1 MPIDQLALKESSMT
15 RENKV
20 KSILVTLDYP
30 ESGKS
35 VFDVLPD
42 EHKIKLDYRSFIH
55 VEPVH
60 VREMR
65 NQQLNILDHTAVILT
80 SRSGVDN
87 FFRIAEEMRVELPTT
102 FKYFCSNSAITN
114 YIQKYI
120 TVRKRKMF
128 TGKGPLT
135 DLLRMVKAHK
145 KEKFIFTCSNIR
157 KPMIP
162 DFLDEQEIDY
172 TEAVMYK
179 TVSSD
184 LSDLEEVF
192 YDIIVFYSPA
202 DIKSLFENF
211 PDYEQNNTRIAA
223 FGNSTKKAIEE
234 AGLIL
239 DIFAPTP
246 ENPSIVTA
254 LQNYCTKVNK
264 R

>member
-1 MPIDQLALKESSMT
+1 MHHVASEDPTTMSRDK
-15 RENKV
+15 KV
-20 KSILVTLDYP
+20 KSILVTLNYP

-35 VFDVLPD
+35 VFDILPE
-42 EHKIKLDYRSFIH
+42 EHKVKVDFRSFIH

-65 NQQLNILDHTAVILT
+65 NQQLNILDHSAVILT

-87 FFRIAEEMRVELPTT
+87 FFRMAEEMRVELPTT
-102 FKYFCSNSAITN
+102 MKYFCSNSTISN

-128 TGKGPLT
+128 TGKGPES
-135 DLLRMVKAHK
+135 DLLRLIKNHK
-145 KEKFIFTCSNIR
+145 QENFIFVCSNIR
-157 KPMIP
+157 KPSIP
-162 DFLDEQEIDY
+162 NFLKDNGINY

-211 PDYEQNNTRIAA
+211 PDFKQNNTRIAA

-234 AGLIL
+234 ANLIL
-239 DIFAPTP
+239 DIFAPSP

-254 LQNYCTKVNK
+254 LRNYISKVN
-264 R
+264 

>member
-1 MPIDQLALKESSMT
+1 MT

-20 KSILVTLDYP
+20 KSVLVTLNYP

-35 VFDVLPD
+35 VFDVLD
-42 EHKIKLDYRSFIH
+42 KDYKVKVDFRSFIH
-55 VEPVH
+55 VAPVH
-60 VREMR
+60 VRELR
-65 NQQLNILDHTAVILT
+65 AQQLNILDHSAIILT
-80 SRSGVDN
+80 SKSGVDN
-87 FFRIAEEMRVELPTT
+87 FFRIAEEMRVELPATM
-102 FKYFCSNSAITN
+102 KYFCSNSSITN

-128 TGKGPLT
+128 TGKGPEA
-135 DLLRMVKAHK
+135 DFLRLIKNHN
-145 KEKFIFTCSNIR
+145 KENFLFVCSNIR
-157 KPMIP
+157 KESIP
-162 DFLDEQEIDY
+162 NFLKNNEVTY
-172 TEAVMYK
+172 TEAVMYE

-211 PDYEQNNTRIAA
+211 PDFEQKETRIAA
-223 FGNSTKKAIEE
+223 FGNSTKKAIE
-234 AGLIL
+234 AANLIL
-239 DIFAPTP
+239 DIHAPSP

-254 LQNYCTKVNK
+254 LENYITKVNK